1 MGTGECRLKQV
12 IVTADDFG
20 ISRPVN
26 EAIEDAHRHGILTTT
41 SLMVGAPAVD
51 DAVRRAK
58 KMPRLGVGLHV
69 VVVCG
74 RPILPASQVSDLVDT
89 LGKFDTNLFR
99 AGVRY
104 FFLPHARRQLA
115 REIRAQF
122 EAFAKTGLSLD
133 HVNAHN
139 HLHIHPTVFRMILR
153 IGKDYGLRAIRI
165 PFEPPPPQGKVSVAA
180 HFLGLWIS
188 LMRRRAAR
196 YGIRVNDRMYGLRD
210 TGRMNLER
218 LKPILESLP
227 GGVSE
232 VVCHP
237 ATERW
242 PEAEDAA
249 HDYQFEEEYR
259 ALLHDD
265 ARRALKDAHLISFR
279 DIP

>member
-1 MGTGECRLKQV
+1 MGTGERRLKRV

-20 ISRPVN
+20 ISTPVN
-26 EAIEDAHRHGILTTT
+26 EAIEDAYRHGILTTT
-41 SLMVGAPAVD
+41 CLMVGAPAAE

-58 KMPRLGVGLHV
+58 QIPQMGVGLHLV
-69 VVVCG
+69 IVRG
-74 RPILPASQVSDLVDT
+74 RPILPASQVPDLVDA
-89 LGKFDTNLFR
+89 LGRFDTNLFR

-104 FFLPHARRQLA
+104 FFLPHVRRQLA

-139 HLHIHPTVFRMILR
+139 HLHIHPTVFSMILR

-165 PFEPPPPQGKVSVAA
+165 PFEPPPPQGKVSVAE
-180 HFLGLWIS
+180 HFVGIWIS

-196 YGIRVNDRMYGLRD
+196 YEIRVNDRMYGLRD

-227 GGVSE
+227 DGVSE

-237 ATERW
+237 ATRRG
-242 PEAEDAA
+242 PETEDAA
-249 HDYQFEEEYR
+249 YDYQFVEEYR

-265 ARRALKDAHLISFR
+265 VRSAVQDADLISFR

>member
-1 MGTGECRLKQV
+1 VGTGERRLKRV

-20 ISRPVN
+20 ISTPVN
-26 EAIEDAHRHGILTTT
+26 EAIEDAYRHGILTTT
-41 SLMVGAPAVD
+41 CLMVGAPAAD

-58 KMPRLGVGLHV
+58 QIPKMGVGLHLV
-69 VVVCG
+69 IVCG
-74 RPILPASQVSDLVDT
+74 RPILPASQVPDLVDA
-89 LGKFDTNLFR
+89 LGRFDTNLFR

-104 FFLPHARRQLA
+104 FFLPHVRRQLA

-122 EAFAKTGLSLD
+122 EAFSKTGLSLD
-133 HVNAHN
+133 HVNAHK
-139 HLHIHPTVFRMILR
+139 HLHIHPTVFSMILR

-165 PFEPPPPQGKVSVAA
+165 PFEPLPPQGKVSVAE
-180 HFLGLWIS
+180 HFVGMWIS

-196 YGIRVNDRMYGLRD
+196 YEIRVNDRMYGLRD

-227 GGVSE
+227 YGVSE

-237 ATERW
+237 ATGRW
-242 PEAEDAA
+242 PEIEDAA
-249 HDYQFEEEYR
+249 YDYQFEEEYR

-265 ARRALKDAHLISFR
+265 VRSAVKDADLISFR

>member
-1 MGTGECRLKQV
+1 MGTGERRLKRV

-20 ISRPVN
+20 ISTPVN
-26 EAIEDAHRHGILTTT
+26 EAIEDAYRHGILTTT
-41 SLMVGAPAVD
+41 CLMVGATAAD

-58 KMPRLGVGLHV
+58 QIPQMGVGLHLV
-69 VVVCG
+69 IVCG
-74 RPILPASQVSDLVDT
+74 RPILPASQVPDLVDA
-89 LGKFDTNLFR
+89 LGRFDTNLFR

-104 FFLPHARRQLA
+104 FFLPHVRRQLA

-122 EAFAKTGLSLD
+122 EAFSKTGLSLD
-133 HVNAHN
+133 HVNAHK
-139 HLHIHPTVFRMILR
+139 HLHIHPTVFSMILR

-165 PFEPPPPQGKVSVAA
+165 PFEPLPPQGKVSVAE
-180 HFLGLWIS
+180 HFVSMWIS

-196 YGIRVNDRMYGLRD
+196 YEIRVNDRMYGLRD

-227 GGVSE
+227 YGVSE

-237 ATERW
+237 ATGRW
-242 PEAEDAA
+242 PEIEDAA
-249 HDYQFEEEYR
+249 YDYQFEEEYR

-265 ARRALKDAHLISFR
+265 VRSAVKDADLISFR

>member
-1 MGTGECRLKQV
+1 MGTGERRLKRV

-20 ISRPVN
+20 ISTPVN
-26 EAIEDAHRHGILTTT
+26 EAIEDAYRHGILTTT
-41 SLMVGAPAVD
+41 CLMVGALAAD
-51 DAVRRAK
+51 DAVQRAK
-58 KMPRLGVGLHV
+58 QIPQMGVGLHLV
-69 VVVCG
+69 IVRG
-74 RPILPASQVSDLVDT
+74 RPILPASQVPDLVDA
-89 LGKFDTNLFR
+89 LGRFDTNLFR

-104 FFLPHARRQLA
+104 FFLPHVRRQLA

-139 HLHIHPTVFRMILR
+139 HLHIHPTVFSMILR

-165 PFEPPPPQGKVSVAA
+165 PFEPPPPQGKVSVAE
-180 HFLGLWIS
+180 HFIGMWIS

-196 YGIRVNDRMYGLRD
+196 YEIRVNDRMYGLRD

-227 GGVSE
+227 DGVSE

-237 ATERW
+237 ATGRW
-242 PEAEDAA
+242 PEIEDAA
-249 HDYQFEEEYR
+249 YDYQFEEEYR

-265 ARRALKDAHLISFR
+265 VRSAVKDADLISFR

>member
-1 MGTGECRLKQV
+1 MGTGERRLKRV

-20 ISRPVN
+20 ISTPVN
-26 EAIEDAHRHGILTTT
+26 EAIEDAYRHGILTTT
-41 SLMVGAPAVD
+41 CLMVGAPAAD

-58 KMPRLGVGLHV
+58 QIPQMGVGLHIV
-69 VVVCG
+69 IVCG
-74 RPILPASQVSDLVDT
+74 RPILAASQVPDLVDAS
-89 LGKFDTNLFR
+89 GSFDTNLFR

-104 FFLPHARRQLA
+104 FFLPHVRRQLA

-139 HLHIHPTVFRMILR
+139 HLHIHPTVFSMILR

-165 PFEPPPPQGKVSVAA
+165 PFEPPPPQCKVSMAE
-180 HFLGLWIS
+180 HFVGMWIS

-196 YGIRVNDRMYGLRD
+196 YEIRVNDRMYGLRD

-218 LKPILESLP
+218 LKLILESLP
-227 GGVSE
+227 DGVSE

-237 ATERW
+237 ATRRG
-242 PEAEDAA
+242 PEIEDAA
-249 HDYQFEEEYR
+249 YDYQFEEEYR

-265 ARRALKDAHLISFR
+265 VRRAVKDADLISFR

>member
-1 MGTGECRLKQV
+1 MGTGERRLKRV

-20 ISRPVN
+20 ISTPVN
-26 EAIEDAHRHGILTTT
+26 EAIEDAYRHGILTTT
-41 SLMVGAPAVD
+41 CLMVGAPAAE

-58 KMPRLGVGLHV
+58 QIPQMGVGLHIV
-69 VVVCG
+69 IVCG
-74 RPILPASQVSDLVDT
+74 RPILPASQVPDLVDA
-89 LGKFDTNLFR
+89 LGRFDTNLFR

-104 FFLPHARRQLA
+104 FFLPHVRRQLA

-139 HLHIHPTVFRMILR
+139 HLHIHPTVFSMVLR

-165 PFEPPPPQGKVSVAA
+165 PFEPPPPQGKVSVAE
-180 HFLGLWIS
+180 HFVGMWIS

-196 YGIRVNDRMYGLRD
+196 YEIRVNDRMYGLRD

-227 GGVSE
+227 DGVSE

-237 ATERW
+237 ATRRG
-242 PEAEDAA
+242 PEIEDAA
-249 HDYQFEEEYR
+249 YDYQFEEEYR

-265 ARRALKDAHLISFR
+265 VRRAVKDADLISFR

>member
-1 MGTGECRLKQV
+1 MGTGERRLKRV

-20 ISRPVN
+20 ISTPVN
-26 EAIEDAHRHGILTTT
+26 EAIEDAYRHGILTTT
-41 SLMVGAPAVD
+41 CLMVGAPAAD
-51 DAVRRAK
+51 DAVQRAK
-58 KMPRLGVGLHV
+58 QIPQMGVGLHLV
-69 VVVCG
+69 IVRG
-74 RPILPASQVSDLVDT
+74 RPILPASQVPDLVDA
-89 LGKFDTNLFR
+89 LGRFDTNLFR

-104 FFLPHARRQLA
+104 FFLPHVRRQLA

-139 HLHIHPTVFRMILR
+139 HLHIHPTVFSMILR

-165 PFEPPPPQGKVSVAA
+165 PFEPPPPQGKVSLAE
-180 HFLGLWIS
+180 HFVGMWIS

-196 YGIRVNDRMYGLRD
+196 YEIRVNDRMYGLRD

-227 GGVSE
+227 DGVSE

-237 ATERW
+237 ATRRG
-242 PEAEDAA
+242 PETEDAA
-249 HDYQFEEEYR
+249 YDYQFEEEYR

-265 ARRALKDAHLISFR
+265 VRSAVKDADLISFR

>member
-1 MGTGECRLKQV
+1 MGTGERRLKRV

-20 ISRPVN
+20 ISTPVN
-26 EAIEDAHRHGILTTT
+26 EAIEDAYRHGILTTT
-41 SLMVGAPAVD
+41 CLMVGAPAAD

-58 KMPRLGVGLHV
+58 QIPQMGVGLHIV
-69 VVVCG
+69 IVCG
-74 RPILPASQVSDLVDT
+74 RPILAASQVPDLVDAS
-89 LGKFDTNLFR
+89 GSFDTNLFR

-104 FFLPHARRQLA
+104 FFLPHVRRQLA

-122 EAFAKTGLSLD
+122 EAFKKTGLSLD

-139 HLHIHPTVFRMILR
+139 HLHIHPTVFSMILR

-165 PFEPPPPQGKVSVAA
+165 PFEPPPPQCKVSMAE
-180 HFLGLWIS
+180 HFVGMWIS

-196 YGIRVNDRMYGLRD
+196 YEIRVNDRMYGLRD

-227 GGVSE
+227 DGVSE

-237 ATERW
+237 ATRRG
-242 PEAEDAA
+242 PETEDAA
-249 HDYQFEEEYR
+249 YHYQFEEEYR

-265 ARRALKDAHLISFR
+265 VRRAVKDADLISFR